1 MEGRNAMKNPGTV
14 YLFHFS
20 SPFKHACHYLGWG
33 KGSALKRIAD
43 HIAGRGSNLT
53 RHVVAAGITLTLVAT
68 WEGDRNM
75 ERKLKNRKNAKGLC
89 PICKPALNE
98 RSKQDMR
105 RIRARRKS
113 S

>member
-1 MEGRNAMKNPGTV
+1 MANHGTV

-33 KGSALKRIAD
+33 KGDALKRIAD
-43 HIAGRGSNLT
+43 HLAGRGSNLT

-68 WEGDRNM
+68 WKGPRSL
-75 ERKLKNRKNAKGLC
+75 ERKLKNRKNAKGIC
-89 PICKPALNE
+89 PICKPSLNE
-98 RSKQDMR
+98 KERRRMR
-105 RIRARRKS
+105 KSRARRKAS